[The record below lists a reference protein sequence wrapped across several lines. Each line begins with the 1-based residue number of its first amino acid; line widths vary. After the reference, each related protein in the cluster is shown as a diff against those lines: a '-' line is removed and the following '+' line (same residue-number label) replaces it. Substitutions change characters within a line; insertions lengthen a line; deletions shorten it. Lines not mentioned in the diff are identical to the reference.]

1 VADLNITA
9 TLSPDDRAAIVRDV
23 VDALRPMI
31 ESSTELLVD
40 GDRMAEIIGMSRPTV
55 DRMRAAGII
64 PSVLCGRCRRYDPV
78 AVVDALGK
86 HRCGGAN
93 HE

>member
-1 VADLNITA
+1 MADLNITT

-40 GDRMAEIIGMSRPTV
+40 GERMAEIIGMSRPTV

-64 PSVLCGRCRRYDPV
+64 PSLLSGRCRRYDPV
-78 AVVDALGK
+78 AVVDAIRK
-86 HRCGGAN
+86 HSCGGA
-93 HE
+93 EDE